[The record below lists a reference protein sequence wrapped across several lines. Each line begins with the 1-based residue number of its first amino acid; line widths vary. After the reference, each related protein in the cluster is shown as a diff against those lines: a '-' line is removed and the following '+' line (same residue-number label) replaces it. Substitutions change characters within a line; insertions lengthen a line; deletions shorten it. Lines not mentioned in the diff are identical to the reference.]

1 MALITSGCAQPPGA
15 HHRLDGL
22 GGLAADAPRPAP
34 GSLAG
39 PLPPLSPAAERAEDE
54 AFLLAEAAAAAGPP
68 SARPARP
75 LRLEQVRTALISPP
89 LLCVCFH
96 CRDAAFPLCVLSL
109 PKHCH
114 SFACVYRRTSAQ
126 NGTPF
131 AGSAAAGGWRQGLR
145 GGGGGGCGRR
155 RGRRRIRRGRRRGGG
170 RQAEGGCVWRTDVP
184 GAARG
189 PGRPCRDGRAAGPG
203 CRHCEDWQVRRG
215 GPPPRTAPALLLH
228 LLLRGGPAPPLP
240 CSPCSKHRLCSHMM
254 ASITSQVRRGGPAPL
269 LPGHR

>member
-1 MALITSGCAQPPGA
+1 MALITSDCAQPPGA

-96 CRDAAFPLCVLSL
+96 CRNTAFPLRVFTAEPVPKTARRSQARPL
-109 PKHCH
+109 P
-114 SFACVYRRTSAQ
+114 
-126 NGTPF
+126 
-131 AGSAAAGGWRQGLR
+131 AAGGRAYEGAAAAVV
-145 GGGGGGCGRR
+145 GGGGGGGD
-155 RGRRRIRRGRRRGGG
+155 GGG
-170 RQAEGGCVWRTDVP
+170 GDAAAAAKQKVVVFGGLMSPVLPEGPAGPAATAERLDRAAAIARTGRCGAEG
-184 GAARG
+184 
-189 PGRPCRDGRAAGPG
+189 
-203 CRHCEDWQVRRG
+203 
-215 GPPPRTAPALLLH
+215 H
-228 LLLRGGPAPPLP
+228 LLA
-240 CSPCSKHRLCSHMM
+240 
-254 ASITSQVRRGGPAPL
+254 QL
-269 LPGHR
+269 LPSSYTSSYAEGQRLPSPAVHAANIDCAPT